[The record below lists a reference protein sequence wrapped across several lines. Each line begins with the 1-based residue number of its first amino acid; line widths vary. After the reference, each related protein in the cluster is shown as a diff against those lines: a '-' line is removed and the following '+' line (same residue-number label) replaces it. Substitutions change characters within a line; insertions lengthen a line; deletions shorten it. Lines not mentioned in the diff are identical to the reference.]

1 MVVLRMEDLNGAEL
15 GLIRYA
21 VYFFVVVF
29 HSVWITF
36 LSPEEGVMGGRD

>member
-21 VYFFVVVF
+21 VYFFVVF